1 MKLRPLAAAPA
12 LAVMFVLAACAGA
25 LEAPLAHA
33 APAHTTP
40 ADAWPPVWQD
50 GPAAAPAEFGPAVFE
65 APSASHC
72 RRPPSTREVPGG
84 GVEPSG
90 AHGGARTRLS
100 ASVAGTAPGAAVG
113 AATGADMRRKEES
126 ARLADSERSRSDAAT
141 IAPGAPSA
149 SRAAEAKS
157 AAKSRLEARSDAP
170 AALAAVTSATS
181 ASPTRE
187 LTLVPAPNPAPR
199 PPRPAHET
207 VTAGVVDDN
216 ADFGEYLAFRQ
227 RRAGLQVRERDISE
241 RYLLEVTD
249 ATGRPVHDAEV
260 AVQRPGVAQPV
271 MWARTDTAGKVWLHP
286 RAFLAG
292 GMDSLSEG
300 SRTLG
305 VAVRKNGVQGH
316 ALLVAGQANAVQVRL
331 GASAAAQR
339 PRLDLVFMID
349 ATGSMG
355 DEIAKL
361 KSSMRAMSQQ
371 ISQLPGQP
379 DICYG
384 LVAYRDRGDAFIT
397 RTHDFTDDLGAFQN
411 MLARVQAGGG
421 GDTPEALNEALH
433 EVVHKLAWRADAA
446 RMVVMVADAPP
457 HLDYGGC
464 MAPPEADGFGPPGG
478 RRPALGRPGAC
489 PQYDRDMQAAL
500 AKGIKLFAVG
510 ASGLDPVGEYVF
522 RQMAQYTAGRF
533 VFLTYQDAARPRQW
547 TRHADRARREA
558 VFRADAGPP
567 GGAIGGRR
575 DGAPEPVVSA
585 APA

>member
-12 LAVMFVLAACAGA
+12 VAVMFSLAACAGA

-33 APAHTTP
+33 GPTHSAP

-50 GPAAAPAEFGPAVFE
+50 APAATPAEFGPAVFTP
-65 APSASHC
+65 PSASHC
-72 RRPPSTREVPGG
+72 RRAPSTREVPGG
-84 GVEPSG
+84 GLEQGG
-90 AHGGARTRLS
+90 AHGGARTRMS
-100 ASVAGTAPGAAVG
+100 ASVASAAVG
-113 AATGADMRRKEES
+113 ADMHRKEES
-126 ARLADSERSRSDAAT
+126 VRLADSDRSRSKA
-141 IAPGAPSA
+141 
-149 SRAAEAKS
+149 AAEAP
-157 AAKSRLEARSDAP
+157 AAP
-170 AALAAVTSATS
+170 AAVTA
-181 ASPTRE
+181 ASPARE
-187 LTLVPAPNPAPR
+187 LKLLPAPSVALQPTPQPTPR
-199 PPRPAHET
+199 LARPAHET

-216 ADFGEYLAFRQ
+216 ADFGEYLAYRQ
-227 RRAGLQVRERDISE
+227 RRAGLPVRERDISE

-260 AVQRPGVAQPV
+260 ALQRPGVAQPV

-286 RAFLAG
+286 RAFIAG
-292 GMDSLSEG
+292 GTDSL
-300 SRTLG
+300 RTLG
-305 VAVRKNGVQGH
+305 VAVRKNGVQGR

-331 GASAAAQR
+331 GASSTTAAATAQR

-433 EVVHKLAWRADAA
+433 EVVHQLDWRADAA

-457 HLDYGGC
+457 HLDYGG
-464 MAPPEADGFGPPGG
+464 
-478 RRPALGRPGAC
+478 
-489 PQYDRDMQAAL
+489 PQYDKDMQAAL

-533 VFLTYQDAARPRQW
+533 VFLTYQDAADPASGPGTQ
-547 TRHADRARREA
+547 TVHDVKQYSVQTLDRLVVRLVGDEMARLNR
-558 VFRADAGPP
+558 
-567 GGAIGGRR
+567 
-575 DGAPEPVVSA
+575 S
-585 APA
+585 